1 MSGRFY
7 LIRHVMTAIYV
18 LAGRLGIQVPSSP
31 PISIMHNAL
40 QNFKWY
46 FPTSKP
52 RSPKN
57 IKAKYQKL

>member
-1 MSGRFY
+1 
-7 LIRHVMTAIYV
+7 MTAIYV